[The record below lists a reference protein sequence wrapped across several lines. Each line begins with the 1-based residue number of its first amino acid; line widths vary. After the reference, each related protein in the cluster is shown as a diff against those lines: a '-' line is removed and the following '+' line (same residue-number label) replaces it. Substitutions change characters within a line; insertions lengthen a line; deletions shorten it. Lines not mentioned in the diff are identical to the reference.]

1 MKKYSNLLALFGLA
15 GCLMLPGL
23 AEAKPHNN
31 PASCRLDSR
40 EFVYFQLDLSQNLN
54 SLQLDLASSNIRD
67 NDVLSAMSALVRAN
81 ANLYDNTGRYASQ
94 HDKFVYSRERLLDL
108 KDAADNYYR
117 IVYYK
122 YRNLSSHALN
132 AYKMVQAADY
142 AISQFDA
149 QCSKSKG
156 RSKSWMDGWDRIH
169 NYQESAM
176 VAPPMPPG
184 PAVMPPGPAVM
195 PVPAQPA
202 PSVRPD
208 ANVVYRPVD
217 SHAAPSAQPPM
228 ARPPMH
234 GAMPMNQSSFQSFFN
249 SVQKA
254 SFDKDRIVLIRSVI
268 DSGNL
273 LTCDQITRIL
283 KTMDFDA
290 NRVDAGEIM
299 YRGVYD
305 KNNWFKVYDAFEFAS
320 YRSQLESRIK

>member
-1 MKKYSNLLALFGLA
+1 MKKHSNLLALFGLA

-23 AEAKPHNN
+23 AEAKPHKN
-31 PASCRLDSR
+31 PASCQLDSR

-94 HDKFVYSRERLLDL
+94 HDKFVYAREKLLDL
-108 KDAADNYYR
+108 KNAADNYYR

-184 PAVMPPGPAVM
+184 PAVMP
-195 PVPAQPA
+195 VPAQPA

-228 ARPPMH
+228 ARPPL
-234 GAMPMNQSSFQSFFN
+234 PTPTPCPSRWRQSPPCPPP
-249 SVQKA
+249 
-254 SFDKDRIVLIRSVI
+254 R
-268 DSGNL
+268 
-273 LTCDQITRIL
+273 
-283 KTMDFDA
+283 
-290 NRVDAGEIM
+290 
-299 YRGVYD
+299 
-305 KNNWFKVYDAFEFAS
+305 
-320 YRSQLESRIK
+320 